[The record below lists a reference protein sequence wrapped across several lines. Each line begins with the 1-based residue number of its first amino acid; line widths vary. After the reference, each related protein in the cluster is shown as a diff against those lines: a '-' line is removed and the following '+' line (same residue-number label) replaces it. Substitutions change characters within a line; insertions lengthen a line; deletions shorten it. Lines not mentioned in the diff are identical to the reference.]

1 MKTWELQNSQLLNCS
16 VNWKN
21 LEVHSRLIFQN
32 PNFQYFPW
40 IGKKLRVPARATFKN
55 PNVQS
60 LCELGKTWEYHLS
73 PTFKSTNF
81 ESIDELRRKGID
93 KKFPYLRSTAG
104 NKIRNLHKA
113 GHISTLIWWMRYSI
127 SSNFKNLSM
136 NWVKYVFHLEKWNFA
151 PNRNFVYTT
160 GFLTL
165 RKYLLIILPLYLQQI
180 LLPLYSLY
188 LQLKQITISM
198 GKMLQL
204 KRHSLKKM
212 IWSLETLTLTFYA
225 KWIYFKCQPFGV
237 QRSIRLFWNNQKWR
251 NKIMI
256 IYFKFLRNKNCLHK
270 IGSRHSSL

>member
-60 LCELGKTWEYHLS
+60 LCELGKTWEYHQS

-93 KKFPYLRSTAG
+93 KKFPYLSSTAG

-127 SSNFKNLSM
+127 SSNLKNLFM
-136 NWVKYVFHLEKWNFA
+136 NWVKYVSSLGKIK
-151 PNRNFVYTT
+151 
-160 GFLTL
+160 FLTYWKFWTHHRIFDL
-165 RKYLLIILPLYLQQI
+165 WK
-180 LLPLYSLY
+180 SLAN
-188 LQLKQITISM
+188 
-198 GKMLQL
+198 
-204 KRHSLKKM
+204 
-212 IWSLETLTLTFYA
+212 TLTPLSTN
-225 KWIYFKCQPFGV
+225 V
-237 QRSIRLFWNNQKWR
+237 NNANINSNR
-251 NKIMI
+251 
-256 IYFKFLRNKNCLHK
+256 
-270 IGSRHSSL
+270 